1 MQRNCCA
8 SCDNLPAAPSPPPTP
23 SLVGAVRLDGAPY
36 GFRTN
41 GIYYPTDEAFSGA
54 TVYQRR
60 DQYDRTWSLYRRRS
74 GRWVLDYNE
83 VENRWSG
90 TVAFSRNKRAASL
103 LEAEWNRGAMEVH
116 SAASAR
122 TARFEDDATTSD
134 GKSLAPPEEDDALSD
149 CEEPAEDAPDGEVSG
164 NEEHGPNSPDISEAK
179 ETDGTKDTTA
189 KGISASAGAGVGA
202 TNAART
208 TETTVA
214 ISAGLAGGVLTIV
227 VAAVTVFWIRKRR
240 AKSPP
245 LPVVTTMGIA
255 VTTED
260 NSPA

>member
-8 SCDNLPAAPSPPPTP
+8 SCAALPAAPSPPPTP

-122 TARFEDDATTSD
+122 TARFEDDATASD
-134 GKSLAPPEEDDALSD
+134 DKSLASPEEEDTLTD
-149 CEEPAEDAPDGEVSG
+149 CEEPAEDAPGGVVGG

-189 KGISASAGAGVGA
+189 KGISASAGAGA

-214 ISAGLAGGVLTIV
+214 ISAGLAGGILTIV
-227 VAAVTVFWIRKRR
+227 VAAVAVFLHRHRR

-245 LPVVTTMGIA
+245 LPVVATMGIA
-255 VTTED
+255 VTAED